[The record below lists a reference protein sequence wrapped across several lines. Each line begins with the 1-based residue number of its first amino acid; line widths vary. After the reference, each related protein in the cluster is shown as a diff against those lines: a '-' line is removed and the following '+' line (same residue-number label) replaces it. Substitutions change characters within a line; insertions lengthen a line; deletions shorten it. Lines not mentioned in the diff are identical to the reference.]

1 MPLAEEHSRVALL
14 LRQWSGGDAAAL
26 EELVP
31 MVYQEL
37 RRLAHYHLRQERDG
51 HTLQTTA
58 LVHEVYLRLCGQEE
72 PRWEDRAHFFSVSA
86 RMMRRILVDYARRR
100 GAEKRGSGAIHLRL
114 DDALRIPIAEPSALL
129 ALDRALEELAAFDAR
144 KCQVVEMRFF
154 AGLPAKEIA
163 VALKTTEAT
172 VRRDWNIAK
181 AWLFRYLE
189 GHPIT

>member
-1 MPLAEEHSRVALL
+1 MGEEHSRIGGL

-26 EELVP
+26 DELVP
-31 MVYQEL
+31 IVYQEL
-37 RRLAHYHLRQERDG
+37 RRLAHYHLQRERDG

-58 LVHEVYLRLCGQEE
+58 LVHEVYLRLCGQDELS
-72 PRWEDRAHFFSVSA
+72 WQDRAHFFAVSA
-86 RMMRRILVDYARRR
+86 RMMRRILVDYSRRH

-114 DDALRIPIAEPSALL
+114 DDALQIPMAEPGNLL
-129 ALDRALEELAAFDAR
+129 ELDQALEELAVFDAR

-189 GHPIT
+189 GHLRV

>member
-14 LRQWSGGDAAAL
+14 LRQWSGGDPAAL

-72 PRWEDRAHFFSVSA
+72 LRWEDRAHFFSVSA

-114 DDALRIPIAEPSALL
+114 DDVLRIPIAEPSALL

-144 KCQVVEMRFF
+144 KCHVVEMRFF

-189 GHPIT
+189 GHPKI

>member
-1 MPLAEEHSRVALL
+1 LAEEHSRVALL

-31 MVYQEL
+31 IVYQEL

-72 PRWEDRAHFFSVSA
+72 PRWEDRSHFFSVSA

-114 DDALRIPIAEPSALL
+114 DDALQIPIAEPSALL
-129 ALDRALEELAAFDAR
+129 ALDGALEELAAFDAR

-189 GHPIT
+189 GHPDV